1 MATLPTLP
9 KRRLRRKLR
18 AKERGA
24 ALIMVLGSL
33 TILAVMLAEYQDQM
47 STEFASALSD
57 RDALKAEYAARS
69 AINLSRLLIASEP
82 TVRAAAGLLMAA
94 MGGGKAPQIPVWA
107 FAPQMLGAFNDAEGA
122 AAFKGLA
129 NLDIT
134 QGEGLGLD
142 GAGFEVK
149 IVDEDAKIGLNNAG
163 RSSFGARDV
172 GRQLLGLIGGPQYDP
187 LFERR
192 SDSGE
197 YANRQDVCAALI
209 DWVDANQDL
218 ENCDPNAQGS
228 MSSPAENSYYRN
240 LPDPYSRKN
249 AAFDSLEELHLVEG
263 VGDDFWATFI
273 DPDPSDP
280 AERPVSVW
288 SSGKININTTNP
300 RTLLSYICAHAV
312 PGTPLCNDPT
322 GQKPAAFLTTMSVL
336 RSITAGIP
344 IFRSARKLR
353 ETLEGAGSAA
363 AAPGTG
369 TGTTPGTGTG
379 TPAAT
384 PPAPSLT
391 GGLDLM
397 QMAGL
402 EPIKFLSPNEF
413 DKGLSLESKVFS
425 IYAEGHVRQGKRE
438 THVRILAV
446 VDFRKAPTV
455 QDLLSQ
461 VSAGTPA
468 GTPAPTPPTP
478 DAAEDE
484 TAGISGALVPS
495 TAGRVVYFRVN

>member
-1 MATLPTLP
+1 MATPPTGP
-9 KRRLRRKLR
+9 KRWLRRKLR

-33 TILAVMLAEYQDQM
+33 TILAVMLAEFQDEM

-82 TVRAAAGLLMAA
+82 TVRAAAGLLLAA

-122 AAFKGLA
+122 AAFKSLA
-129 NLDIT
+129 SLDIA
-134 QGEGLGLD
+134 QGEGLGFD

-163 RSSFGARDV
+163 RSTFGARDV

-187 LFERR
+187 LFDRR
-192 SDSGE
+192 SDDGE
-197 YANRQDVCAALI
+197 YSSRQDVCSAII

-218 ENCDPNAQGS
+218 ENCDPNAQGG
-228 MSSPAENSYYRN
+228 MSAPAEDSYYRN

-249 AAFDSLEELHLVEG
+249 AAFDSLEELHMVHG

-280 AERPVSVW
+280 GQRPVSVW
-288 SSGKININTTNP
+288 SSGKININTTGP

-312 PGTPLCNDPT
+312 PATPLCNDPT
-322 GQKPAAFLTTMSVL
+322 GAKPQSFLTMMSL
-336 RSITAGIP
+336 AQGMFSGIP
-344 IFRSARKLR
+344 VFRSPKKLR
-353 ETLEGAGSAA
+353 EALQGKGDFAQFFET
-363 AAPGTG
+363 
-369 TGTTPGTGTG
+369 
-379 TPAAT
+379 
-384 PPAPSLT
+384 
-391 GGLDLM
+391 
-397 QMAGL
+397 AGL
-402 EPIKFLSPNEF
+402 EPIVFISDAEF

-438 THVRILAV
+438 THVRLMAV

-468 GTPAPTPPTP
+468 GTPAQPAPSGD
-478 DAAEDE
+478 DATEDD
-484 TAGISGALVPS
+484 TTGISGALVPS